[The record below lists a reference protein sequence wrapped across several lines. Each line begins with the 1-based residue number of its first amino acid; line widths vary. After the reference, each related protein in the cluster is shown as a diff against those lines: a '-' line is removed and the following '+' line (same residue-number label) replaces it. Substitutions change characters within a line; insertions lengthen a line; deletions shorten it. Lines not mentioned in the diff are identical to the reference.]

1 MKSLR
6 WRILGAF
13 ILIIVLAV
21 SLSVAV
27 GYFTTQGQLNAF
39 IGELSRAEADRFP
52 ADTGE

>member
-1 MKSLR
+1 MMSIP

-27 GYFTTQGQLNAF
+27 GYYTTQGQ
-39 IGELSRAEADRFP
+39 
-52 ADTGE
+52 